1 MNIAI
6 LGTGGVGRTIASHL
20 VQRGLTVCMGS
31 RSADNPAATA
41 WAASAGPRASHATFA
56 QAAASG
62 ELIFNCTSGQS
73 SLAALQSIPAAA
85 LDGKILIDVANPLDY
100 SGGSLRLTVCNT
112 DSLGEQIQRACPGA
126 RVVKALNTMNAAV
139 MVNPALV
146 PGQHEL
152 LLCGNDPAA
161 RAEVS
166 ARLGE
171 WFGWQRIL
179 DLGDLT
185 HARGMEML
193 LPLWIS
199 LSNTLGTYHF
209 NFHIAR

>member
-20 VQRGLTVCMGS
+20 ANRGLTVCMGS
-31 RSADNPAATA
+31 RSADNPVAVQWASTA
-41 WAASAGPRASHATFA
+41 GSNASHATFA
-56 QAAASG
+56 SAAAASQ
-62 ELIFNCTSGQS
+62 LLFNCTSGQA
-73 SLAALQSIPAAA
+73 SLAALQSIPAAD
-85 LDGKILIDVANPLDY
+85 LSGKILIDLANPLDY
-100 SGGSLRLTVCNT
+100 SSGSLRLTVCNT

-126 RVVKALNTMNAAV
+126 RVVKAFNTMNAAV

-146 PGQHEL
+146 PGPHEL

-161 RAEVS
+161 KAEVS
-166 ARLGE
+166 ALLST
-171 WFGWQRIL
+171 WFGWQHIL

-193 LPLWIS
+193 LPAWIS
-199 LSNTLGTYHF
+199 ISQALGSYHF